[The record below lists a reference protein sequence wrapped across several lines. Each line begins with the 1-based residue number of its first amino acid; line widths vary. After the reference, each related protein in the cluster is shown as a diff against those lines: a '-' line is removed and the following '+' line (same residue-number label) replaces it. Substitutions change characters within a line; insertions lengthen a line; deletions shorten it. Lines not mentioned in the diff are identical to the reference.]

1 LLVSLALVAVGVMF
15 SPAAAALHTR
25 GDRKGLQQLFSR
37 AAILSSGGAIAMAV
51 PLVVIVKPL
60 MNWFGEDFSTG
71 APIARVLMLGYV
83 FVALC
88 GPQLNL
94 LTMTGNEWA
103 AAAAMIVG
111 AAAGIIGCAAGIEL
125 YGPLGAAVGLALAL
139 AVWNVAMAIYI
150 SKRLKIMPA
159 LIFAL
164 TSFKTGAVDGRHRY
178 WFLR

>member
-1 LLVSLALVAVGVMF
+1 MAI
-15 SPAAAALHTR
+15 P
-25 GDRKGLQQLFSR
+25 LF
-37 AAILSSGGAIAMAV
+37 A
-51 PLVVIVKPL
+51 IVKPL
-60 MNWFGEDFSTG
+60 MSWFGEDFGTG

-103 AAAAMIVG
+103 AAITMIAG

-125 YGPLGAAVGLALAL
+125 YGPLGGAIGLALAL
-139 AVWNVAMAIYI
+139 AVWNVGMAIYI
-150 SKRLKIMPA
+150 GKRLKIMPG

-164 TSFKTGAVDGRHRY
+164 KSLRTDAVESRQRY
-178 WFLR
+178 WFCVQTRRRSTEDH

>member
-1 LLVSLALVAVGVMF
+1 
-15 SPAAAALHTR
+15 
-25 GDRKGLQQLFSR
+25 
-37 AAILSSGGAIAMAV
+37 ILSAAGAIAMAI

-60 MNWFGEDFSTG
+60 MNWFGDDFSTG
-71 APIARVLMLGYV
+71 APIARVLIFGYV

-111 AAAGIIGCAAGIEL
+111 ATAGIIGCAAGIEL

-139 AVWNVAMAIYI
+139 AVWNVVMAIYI

-164 TSFKTGAVDGRHRY
+164 ASFRASAVDGRQRY
-178 WFLR
+178 WFMR